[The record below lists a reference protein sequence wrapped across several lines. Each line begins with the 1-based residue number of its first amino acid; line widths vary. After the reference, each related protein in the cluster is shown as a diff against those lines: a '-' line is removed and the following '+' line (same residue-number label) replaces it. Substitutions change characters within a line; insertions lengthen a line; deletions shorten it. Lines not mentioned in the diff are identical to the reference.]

1 MAAGFPT
8 VLALDFDGVL
18 CNGLKEYFKTAWRA
32 YCSIWQPENQT
43 PPEGVAEA
51 FYRLR
56 PVVETGW
63 EMPVLIRAI
72 MLGFSEADIFR
83 QWTANPQGEPDSGG
97 IAQQILQKENL
108 DPARCIAEVDGIRDR
123 WIATD
128 VESWLA
134 EQSFYPGVID
144 RLKSV
149 LASPIH
155 TVIISTKEKRF
166 IEQLL
171 QKQGVDLTN
180 LRIFGKEVK
189 RPKQQVL
196 RELIQEYGNTESI
209 WFVEDLLKTL
219 QGIATQ
225 PDLKT
230 IELFLADWG
239 YNTQASQDTAAQD
252 PVIHL
257 ISLSQFSQ
265 DFAAWLGV
273 KG

>member
-1 MAAGFPT
+1 M
-8 VLALDFDGVL
+8 
-18 CNGLKEYFKTAWRA
+18 GLTRK
-32 YCSIWQPENQT
+32 
-43 PPEGVAEA
+43 VA
-51 FYRLR
+51 
-56 PVVETGW
+56 
-63 EMPVLIRAI
+63 
-72 MLGFSEADIFR
+72 
-83 QWTANPQGEPDSGG
+83 
-97 IAQQILQKENL
+97 QISLESLKNFAKENL
-108 DPARCIAEVDGIRDR
+108 DAARCIAEVDGIRDR

-134 EQSFYPGVID
+134 EQSFYPGVTD

-239 YNTQASQDTAAQD
+239 YNTQASRDSAVQN
-252 PVIHL
+252 PRIHL

-265 DFAAWLGV
+265 DFAVWI
-273 KG
+273 